1 MLSKPLKVRP
11 STDLAYGRLHADTNA
26 VIARQALAQEDV
38 ADFNND
44 FPETIPID
52 LKGNEGGC
60 AC

>member
-1 MLSKPLKVRP
+1 VGRFIPSLYLGAML
-11 STDLAYGRLHADTNA
+11 TEI
-26 VIARQALAQEDV
+26 VIARQALAQEEV
-38 ADFNND
+38 GEFNSD